1 MDRHR
6 ASAVESTA
14 TRAGAGRTRVFL
26 AAWCPSSQRLVR
38 MLARHP
44 DLAARLELLD
54 VDAHEA
60 LADAWAIDAL
70 PCFVRPDGERH
81 RGALGARELR
91 AFLGGSSTR
100 LKAARAPSA

>member
-1 MDRHR
+1 MNRRR
-6 ASAVESTA
+6 ASVAESTA
-14 TRAGAGRTRVFL
+14 PHAGAGRTRVFL
-26 AAWCPSSQRLVR
+26 AAWCPSSQR

-44 DLAARLELLD
+44 DLAVRLELLD

-81 RGALGARELR
+81 RGALGVHELR
-91 AFLGGSSTR
+91 AFLGGSSAR
-100 LKAARAPSA
+100 LRAARPPSA